1 MGCDVSAAYAVAW
14 LRSVGQSSSDWL
26 RFDMSVVSSLL
37 DSLLIIT
44 NATKPCSDWLWINT
58 HAVKSRFDFLS
69 INATAE
75 NAPRNQY

>member
-26 RFDMSVVSSLL
+26 GFDMSVVSSLL

-58 HAVKSRFDFLS
+58 HAVKSLFALFT

-75 NAPRNQY
+75 NAPRNSC

>member
-44 NATKPCSDWLWINT
+44 NAKAL
-58 HAVKSRFDFLS
+58 F
-69 INATAE
+69 
-75 NAPRNQY
+75 